1 MRKILLATIV
11 IFCLFCGCKK
21 QCVQPYQS
29 DEIPALKTN
38 DFNSCEAV
46 CKNYTYLICGDEASF
61 PYCSHI
67 KDTIMVCGYISNWDG
82 ESLLLPLF
90 DSPEPSNPEFC
101 VYVELYN
108 YPIVE
113 EEINVSKKC
122 YVRGRLFFNSLYTNG
137 GPYYMVP
144 VIGDVQE
151 LFFE

>member
-61 PYCSHI
+61 PYWSHI

-82 ESLLLPLF
+82 ESSLLPLF
-90 DSPEPSNPEFC
+90 DSPEPSNHEFC
-101 VYVELYN
+101 IHVRLYN
-108 YPIVE
+108 YPIIQ
-113 EEINVSKKC
+113 EEIDVSKKC
-122 YVRGRLFFNSLYTNG
+122 YVRGRLFFKPRYTNG
-137 GPYYMVP
+137 AYYMVP
-144 VIGDVQE
+144 EIGDVQE